1 MTPTEGARFDG
12 RMTEPGPG
20 ARRAARRRRAS
31 AGADARNRQER
42 GRLRRRQILDA
53 AVELFAA
60 KGYRGTG
67 VASLADRVGMT
78 ATGLLYYFGTKERL
92 LQEVVAERD
101 RVDAADPVA
110 SLTLS
115 GLRALGRHNAETA
128 TLTRLYVVLGAES
141 LDPGHPLH
149 DFFVRRY
156 TTGRHLVRS
165 ILEAERGRGRLRPDV
180 DVEQIAREVL
190 AVLMGLEIQWLAD
203 PDRIDLP
210 ATVEAYIDRLI
221 GELTLKR
228 PSTTPTT
235 ATAAAPDRQGRFVP
249 PAPPKTAKAA
259 VTRQRLLEAAGD
271 LFIEHGYHGISMQ
284 DIAAAAGLTKGALY
298 GHFRSKGQLLVEV
311 IRWKLAE
318 REHSQYFAE
327 ALRDSEAAIDLLH
340 DVRAQ
345 DIRVLQVDAAAAARH
360 DPDVAAGMADLYAE
374 RDAAIRAALSAHPD
388 PEMAAW
394 FLAALS
400 AGIGMKEAVG
410 LPLPDPGRFRA
421 AMHAMGLA

>member
-1 MTPTEGARFDG
+1 LTSTS
-12 RMTEPGPG
+12 
-20 ARRAARRRRAS
+20 AS
-31 AGADARNRQER
+31 ADARNRQQR
-42 GRLRRRQILDA
+42 GRLRRRRILDA

-67 VASLADRVGMT
+67 VAALADRVGMT

-92 LQEVVAERD
+92 LQEVVEERD
-101 RVDAADPVA
+101 RIDTADPVA

-115 GLRALGRHNAETA
+115 GLRELGRHNAETA

-156 TTGRHLVRS
+156 ETGRDLVRS
-165 ILEAERGRGRLRPDV
+165 ILEAERDRGRLRPHV

-210 ATVEAYIDRLI
+210 ATIEAYIDRLVD
-221 GELTLKR
+221 ELGLRR
-228 PSTTPTT
+228 PATTPTT
-235 ATAAAPDRQGRFVP
+235 AAGETRPFVP
-249 PAPPKTAKAA
+249 PVPTKSAKAA

-271 LFIEHGYHGISMQ
+271 LFIERGYHGVPMQ

-298 GHFRSKGQLLVEV
+298 GHFRSKGRLLVEV

-318 REHSQYFAE
+318 REHSAYFAD
-327 ALRDSEAAIDLLH
+327 ALRDPDHAIDLLH

-388 PEMAAW
+388 PETAAW
-394 FLAALS
+394 FLATIS
-400 AGIGMKEAVG
+400 AGIGVKEAVG
-410 LPLPDPGRFRA
+410 LPLADPERFRA
-421 AMHAMGLA
+421 AIRAMGLA

>member
-1 MTPTEGARFDG
+1 LTSTS
-12 RMTEPGPG
+12 
-20 ARRAARRRRAS
+20 AS
-31 AGADARNRQER
+31 ADARNRQER
-42 GRLRRRQILDA
+42 GRLRRRRILDA

-60 KGYRGTG
+60 KGYRGAG
-67 VASLADRVGMT
+67 VAALADRVGMT

-101 RVDAADPVA
+101 RIDTADPMA

-115 GLRALGRHNAETA
+115 GLRDLGRHNAETA

-156 TTGRHLVRS
+156 ETGRHLVRS
-165 ILEAERGRGRLRPDV
+165 ILEAERERGRLRPDI

-210 ATVEAYIDRLI
+210 ATIEAYIDRLVDEI
-221 GELTLKR
+221 GLRR
-228 PSTTPTT
+228 PATPTD
-235 ATAAAPDRQGRFVP
+235 AAAAPDGQGRFVP
-249 PAPPKTAKAA
+249 PAPTKTAKAA

-271 LFIEHGYHGISMQ
+271 LFIERGYHGVSMQ
-284 DIAAAAGLTKGALY
+284 DIAAAAGLTKGAMY

-318 REHSQYFAE
+318 REHSAYFAD
-327 ALRDSEAAIDLLH
+327 ALRDLDGAVDLLH

-374 RDAAIRAALSAHPD
+374 RDAAIRAAMSAHPD

-394 FLAALS
+394 FLATIS
-400 AGIGMKEAVG
+400 AGIGMKEAMG
-410 LPLPDPGRFRA
+410 LPLPDPERFRA
-421 AMHAMGLA
+421 AIRAMRLA